1 MSLILTEKQWEVNFC
16 NFQAS
21 LVYVVSFKPC
31 SETLSK
37 GGKKKKTNKQ
47 KRKRNEKK
55 KNFTGEKLPRTVS
68 VFLKFQIATDFY
80 MIE

>member
-1 MSLILTEKQWEVNFC
+1 MYNKFSPWTHLKCFSLGKKHNPFIYSKSSSLASLLEYVSNPKAEKQWEVNFC

-37 GGKKKKTNKQ
+37 
-47 KRKRNEKK
+47 EKK
-55 KNFTGEKLPRTVS
+55 KEEK
-68 VFLKFQIATDFY
+68 K
-80 MIE
+80 